1 MPEYPSITAIC
12 HELVKKPPNGLDAA
26 TIADLVG
33 YGSYNTMMSELSRQQ
48 GHKFA
53 ADLILPVCVSTG
65 SNLPVKAMCRALNA
79 AFIPLK
85 HNPQDV
91 LPAWFIQTL
100 SITVRDFGEFAAEA
114 ADDISDGKIQR
125 AELPRIKQRASEA
138 IEAILLMVRLATENC
153 AECGE

>member
-1 MPEYPSITAIC
+1 MPEYPSIVAVC
-12 HELVKKPPNGLDAA
+12 HEVVKKPPNSLDAA
-26 TIADLVG
+26 TVADLVG
-33 YGSYNTMMSELSRQQ
+33 RSYATLMSELSCQP
-48 GHKFA
+48 GHKLA
-53 ADLILPVCVSTG
+53 ADLILPICFATG

-91 LPAWFIQTL
+91 FPAGFIQTL

-114 ADDISDGKIQR
+114 ADDISDGKIQC

>member
-1 MPEYPSITAIC
+1 MPEYPSIVAVC
-12 HELVKKPPNGLDAA
+12 HEVVKKPPNGLDAA
-26 TIADLVG
+26 TVADLVG
-33 YGSYNTMMSELSRQQ
+33 RGYATLMSELSCQP
-48 GHKFA
+48 GHKLA
-53 ADLILPVCVSTG
+53 ADLILPICVSTG

-91 LPAWFIQTL
+91 LPAGFIQTL
-100 SITVRDFGEFAAEA
+100 SITVRDFGEFAAEV

>member
-1 MPEYPSITAIC
+1 MLEHPSIVAIC

-33 YGSYNTMMSELSRQQ
+33 YASYNTMMSELSRQR
-48 GHKFA
+48 GHKFG
-53 ADLILPVCVSTG
+53 ADYILPVCVATG

-85 HNPQDV
+85 HNPQDA
-91 LPAWFIQTL
+91 LPVGFIQTL

-114 ADDISDGKIQR
+114 ADDIADGKIQR
-125 AELPRIKQRASEA
+125 NELPRIRQRAHEA
-138 IEAILLMVRLATENC
+138 IEAILLMVRIATENC
-153 AECGE
+153 AESGD